1 MKLKDKLIMCFSN
14 LFKRKVRTILT
25 TMGVVVGT
33 CAIVI
38 TVSLGIGM
46 QEAQVAA
53 LSQMGDLSI
62 IKINGYGIPPD
73 ADQLDDKMLEK
84 LREIEHVTSL
94 TPAYTLKEW
103 GSIGLVSGKYKY
115 DGMIYGVS
123 LKDLND
129 LGYKMA
135 DGSEFPTEFPENTIL
150 FSQSAPYDF
159 FNTKKKSNNRV
170 FQQSGKPPLVDL
182 TKDNVYFD
190 IRLPENST
198 KKVKPIK
205 INYGGIMSEDW
216 SKQPPS
222 GYGIFVDIKDL
233 KKLEDE
239 YNKLNN
245 VKINKNVTK
254 GYDNVTLKVDDMN
267 YVAEVEAQIQALG
280 FTTSSMESVRKP
292 MQEKAR
298 KDQLMLGSLG
308 AISLLVAAI
317 GIMNTMIMS
326 IYERTREIG
335 VMKVLGCIIN
345 DIRTVFLMEAAT
357 IGFLGGIVGV
367 GVSYGLSFLMNT
379 FGSAVPP
386 IDGGGI
392 DGGGM
397 GMGMSMSIG
406 GGSASTPEVLA
417 TATSIIPWWLALG
430 AILFATCIGLISG
443 IYPSNRAVGISAL
456 AAIKQD

>member
-1 MKLKDKLIMCFSN
+1 MKLKDKIHMCFSN
-14 LFKRKVRTILT
+14 LFKRKVRTLLT

-62 IKINGYGIPPD
+62 IQINGYGISPD

-84 LREIEHVTSL
+84 LRELDHVTSL
-94 TPAYTLKEW
+94 TPAYQLKEW

-135 DGSEFPTEFPENTIL
+135 DGSEFPTEFPENTVL
-150 FSQSAPYDF
+150 FSQGAPYDF
-159 FNTKKKSNNRV
+159 VNTKKKSNNRI
-170 FQQSGKPPLVDL
+170 FQQSGKPPFVDL
-182 TKDNVYFD
+182 MKDNVYFD

-205 INYGGIMSEDW
+205 IHFGGIMFEDW

-222 GYGIFVDIKDL
+222 GYGIFVDIDDL
-233 KKLEDE
+233 KKLEAD

-245 VKINKNVTK
+245 VKVNKNITK

-267 YVAEVEAQIQALG
+267 NVAEVEAQIQALG
-280 FTTSSMESVRKP
+280 FTTSSMETIRKP

-317 GIMNTMIMS
+317 GITNTMIMS

-335 VMKVLGCIIN
+335 VMKVLGCIIS

-357 IGFLGGIVGV
+357 IGFLGGVAGV

-379 FGSAVPP
+379 FGSATPP
-386 IDGGGI
+386 IDGGSMS
-392 DGGGM
+392 GGGM
-397 GMGMSMSIG
+397 SMSMSIG
-406 GGSASTPEVLA
+406 GGSVSTPEVFA
-417 TATSIIPWWLALG
+417 TATSIIPWWLAIG
-430 AILFATCIGLISG
+430 AILFATCIGLASG